1 MNSYARTRS
10 DRRKIWETAGL
21 APRGQQK
28 RQDALAVQMRL
39 RKRERSRGAGAQ
51 VGKDHLTEEDTEGQI
66 SLMCDDILSLG
77 TDLENRVD
85 QMTDRAEEF
94 LTDNDCSL
102 EQRQYEYKYLDLI
115 NEHDGNAWVS
125 STKGVD
131 VYYPYP
137 EGTSYETAGET
148 VFMILHFKDL
158 HREYGFESGE
168 TIEQLIDT
176 CKIEAMQVETTPY
189 GLKFHV
195 PESGFSPFAL
205 TWQPKDLASGLD
217 IEGSYNADAGKIT
230 DKDEQNGNVQTGDTA
245 SLTGWILSAA
255 AAMLFILLLSALK
268 RHRDDELKK

>member
-1 MNSYARTRS
+1 MSGQDLTGERFGKLLVLRRADSRNGKTRWLCRC
-10 DRRKIWETAGL
+10 DCGNEKEVA
-21 APRGQQK
+21 AQ
-28 RQDALAVQMRL
+28 AL
-39 RKRERSRGAGAQ
+39 KS
-51 VGKDHLTEEDTEGQI
+51 GKTKSCG
-66 SLMCDDILSLG
+66 
-77 TDLENRVD
+77 
-85 QMTDRAEEF
+85 
-94 LTDNDCSL
+94 
-102 EQRQYEYKYLDLI
+102 EYNYLDLI